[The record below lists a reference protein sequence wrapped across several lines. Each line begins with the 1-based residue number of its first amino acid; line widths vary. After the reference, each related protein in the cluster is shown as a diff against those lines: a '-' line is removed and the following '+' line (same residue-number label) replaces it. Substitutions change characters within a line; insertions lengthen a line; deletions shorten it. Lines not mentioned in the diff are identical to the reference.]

1 MHEPEEE
8 QRGASATISRVAPRA
23 VLLDLLMATM
33 NSIATWTA
41 AAGDRERGLAWRDA
55 VTARMIDAGRY
66 VDYDGLVERAAAT
79 LALPPNARAELRQAW
94 SVMQPWPDA
103 VALEDL
109 GVGYAF
115 VTNCSSELAAVA
127 VERSGL
133 RPMFTLAA
141 EEAGWFK
148 PRHEVYALAVERLGL
163 KATQVQFVAGA
174 AYDAIGAS
182 NAGLSTVLVRR
193 RPVRQPLPEQVRVA
207 GSLTEA
213 LEGTE
218 SGPA

>member
-1 MHEPEEE
+1 MHEAEEV
-8 QRGASATISRVAPRA
+8 QHGASVTISRVAPRA

-33 NSIATWTA
+33 DSIATWSA
-41 AAGDRERGLAWRDA
+41 AAGGRERGLAWRDA

-66 VDYDGLVERAAAT
+66 VDYDGLVARAAAT
-79 LALPPNARAELRQAW
+79 LALPPNARLARRQAW
-94 SVMQPWPDA
+94 SAMQPWPDA
-103 VALEDL
+103 QALEGL
-109 GVGYAF
+109 GIPYAF

-133 RPMFTLAA
+133 RPKFTLSA

-148 PRHEVYALAVERLGL
+148 PRREAYALAVERLGL
-163 KATQVQFVAGA
+163 AATQVQFVAGA

-182 NAGLSTVLVRR
+182 NAGLSTTLVAR
-193 RPVRQPLPEQVRVA
+193 RPLLEPLPEEVRVV

-213 LEGTE
+213 LEGME
-218 SGPA
+218 RGPA